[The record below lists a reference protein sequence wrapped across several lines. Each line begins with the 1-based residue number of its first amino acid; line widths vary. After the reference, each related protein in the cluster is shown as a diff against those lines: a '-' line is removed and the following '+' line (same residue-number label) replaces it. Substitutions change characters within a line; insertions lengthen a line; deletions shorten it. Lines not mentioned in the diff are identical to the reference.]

1 VGGLVPKAER
11 SEDLSGTVLVAGV
24 GNLFFGDDGFGVAVA
39 QRLAGAP
46 PPSARVEDYGIR
58 AIHLA
63 FALSDP
69 LGPPDLCIIA
79 DCMARGRAPGT
90 LYVVE
95 PDVTTTGGVA
105 DAHGMN
111 LPVVFAAVRE
121 LGGQMP
127 RTLIVGCEP
136 ASLEPGIGLSDVV
149 EGAVPAAI
157 EMIRDLLSTH
167 HEAHP

>member
-1 VGGLVPKAER
+1 M
-11 SEDLSGTVLVAGV
+11 TVLVAGI

-69 LGPPDLCIIA
+69 LGPPGLCIIA
-79 DCMARGRAPGT
+79 DCMARGGAPGT

-95 PDVTTTGGVA
+95 PDLTTTGGVA

>member
-1 VGGLVPKAER
+1 V
-11 SEDLSGTVLVAGV
+11 SVLIAGI

-39 QRLAGAP
+39 QRLASAP
-46 PPSARVEDYGIR
+46 PPRARVEDYGIR

-63 FALSDP
+63 FALLD
-69 LGPPDLCIIA
+69 PPDLCIIA
-79 DCMARGRAPGT
+79 DCMARGGAPGT

-95 PDVTTTGGVA
+95 PDLATTGGVA

-121 LGGQMP
+121 LGGEMP

-136 ASLEPGIGLSDVV
+136 ASLEPGIGLSAIV

-157 EMIRDLLSTH
+157 EMIRDLLTTH

>member
-1 VGGLVPKAER
+1 
-11 SEDLSGTVLVAGV
+11 
-24 GNLFFGDDGFGVAVA
+24 
-39 QRLAGAP
+39 
-46 PPSARVEDYGIR
+46 
-58 AIHLA
+58 
-63 FALSDP
+63 
-69 LGPPDLCIIA
+69 
-79 DCMARGRAPGT
+79 MARGGAPGT

-95 PDVTTTGGVA
+95 PDLTTTGGVA

-127 RTLIVGCEP
+127 RMLIVGCEP
-136 ASLEPGIGLSDVV
+136 ASLEPGIGLSAIV